1 MECQPTDYDDSNK
14 KIVDSITLR
23 VYISPALKQGGARKN
38 DYQKIYGGKR
48 VMSLILR
55 RDPFNEL
62 RSPQEDFNRTFGT
75 AFPRLFG
82 EEGLTSGK
90 WMPSVDIREG
100 ENEIVLEADLPGLK
114 PGDFELSVENRVLAL
129 KGERKFEKQSDTDN
143 YHRVERS
150 YGSFTRTFTLPSTVN
165 VDAVSA
171 DFRDGVLRVVLP
183 KKEEVKARQ
192 IQVKVTG
199 EGEAP
204 KVEAAA
210 Q

>member
-1 MECQPTDYDDSNK
+1 
-14 KIVDSITLR
+14 
-23 VYISPALKQGGARKN
+23 
-38 DYQKIYGGKR
+38 
-48 VMSLILR
+48 MSLILR

-62 RSPQEDFNRTFGT
+62 RSLQEDFNRTLGT

-100 ENEIVLEADLPGLK
+100 ENEIVLEADLPGLR
-114 PGDFELSVENRVLAL
+114 PGDFELSVENRVLTL
-129 KGERKFEKQSDTDN
+129 KGERKFERKNDSDN

-171 DFRDGVLRVVLP
+171 DFRDGVLRVMLP
-183 KKEEVKARQ
+183 KKEEVKERQ
-192 IQVKVTG
+192 IQVKVVG
-199 EGEAP
+199 ESEAP
-204 KVEAAA
+204 KVGAATK
-210 Q
+210 

>member
-1 MECQPTDYDDSNK
+1 
-14 KIVDSITLR
+14 
-23 VYISPALKQGGARKN
+23 
-38 DYQKIYGGKR
+38 
-48 VMSLILR
+48 MSLILR

-62 RSPQEDFNRTFGT
+62 RSLQEDFNRTFGT